1 MLVKAIS
8 KGFYIEIKEKGDVFV
23 VPDDFPLGSWT
34 VKVEVASEKNKEP
47 QINEVPVNNEQ
58 PVKKR
63 KKAKVQKF

>member
-1 MLVKAIS
+1 MLIQATKI
-8 KGFYIEIKEKGDVFV
+8 GFYERIRKEGEIFE

-47 QINEVPVNNEQ
+47 QINEGPVNNEQ

-63 KKAKVQKF
+63 KKAKVQEF